1 MFGAKVTPEII
12 PTAFLF
18 FAVLLI
24 IGGITYRFA
33 KETKGK
39 SLESI

>member
-1 MFGAKVTPEII
+1 MFGAKVTPEMIQ
-12 PTAFLF
+12 PAFLF

-24 IGGITYRFA
+24 LGGITYQFA
-33 KETKGK
+33 QETKGK